1 MNISKSKTRNIN
13 LKSFILS
20 LFFLLSFSLF
30 LSLVTSCEK
39 GTEPEGLIPGRRDYI
54 WTVDTLKTFNTNLMK
69 MWGSSPTDVWA
80 VGHGSTFDK
89 TIWHYDGNDWS
100 TDGISRGLEP
110 WCIYGFSENDIW
122 IGGSEGKIW
131 HYNGN
136 NWSENLWYQ
145 NPNYSSVY
153 FMDIWGET
161 IDDVYAV
168 GFVDSS
174 DVRFALMMHFNGI
187 EWSRVNIEFI
197 DEVFMK
203 IRKSKF
209 DNNCFIWSYISRTNP
224 DSTKF
229 FEFDR
234 KEFKEIHYDVDGSH
248 NWHDLTTINDE
259 VIFTIG
265 NGIYTYNRNKFN
277 LIVENPY
284 STNYQSVYGRHKK
297 DIIWMMSD
305 GLTHYNGID
314 FEFILNFENKSLSD
328 GVVFEKEVFFL
339 ANDFYNNDANN
350 LIYHGVLQ

>member
-1 MNISKSKTRNIN
+1 MKILKNKTKIIS
-13 LKSFILS
+13 LKSFAFNLLS
-20 LFFLLSFSLF
+20 LLSLSLF

-39 GTEPEGLIPGRRDYI
+39 GTEPEGLTPGRRDYT
-54 WTVDTLKTFNTNLMK
+54 WTVDTLKAFNTYLMK

-80 VGHGSTFDK
+80 VGHGSTFDQ
-89 TIWHYDGNDWS
+89 TIWHYDGNDWT

-136 NWSENLWYQ
+136 NWKENLWYQ

-153 FMDIWGET
+153 FMDIWGENPND
-161 IDDVYAV
+161 IYAV

-174 DVRFALMMHFNGI
+174 DVRFALIMHFNGI

-197 DEVFMK
+197 NEVFMK

-209 DNNCFIWSYISRTNP
+209 DSKYFIWSYISKTNP
-224 DSTKF
+224 DSSKY

-234 KEFKEIHYDVDGSH
+234 KELKEIFYDKNSSNNITVID
-248 NWHDLTTINDE
+248 NE
-259 VIFTIG
+259 VIFSHDG
-265 NGIYTYNRNKFN
+265 AIYNYLNNDIN
-277 LIVENPY
+277 LIVANPFPN
-284 STNYQSVYGRHKK
+284 SWSGIYGMHKK
-297 DIIWMMSD
+297 DIIWMMSG

-328 GVVFEKEVFFL
+328 GFVFENEVFFV

-350 LIYHGVLQ
+350 LIYHGVLK